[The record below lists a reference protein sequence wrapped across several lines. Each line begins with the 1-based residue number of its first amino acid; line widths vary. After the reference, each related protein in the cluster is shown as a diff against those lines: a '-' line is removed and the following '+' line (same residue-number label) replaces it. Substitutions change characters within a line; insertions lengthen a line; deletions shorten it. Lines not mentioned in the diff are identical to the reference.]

1 MKRLAVFCGSAA
13 GNQPVYAE
21 AAELTAREIA
31 KRNIGLVYGGGHVGL
46 MGILADATLE
56 AGGSVIGVIPESLK
70 SRELAH
76 QGLTQLHVVKDMH
89 ERKALMSDL
98 SDGFIA
104 LPGGAGTME
113 EIFETWTWGILGYHR
128 KPCAFLNVAGYFD
141 LLGQFI
147 THMEQQAFLQ
157 SSYQEMLIIDAQ
169 IQSLLDSLLA
179 YQPPAIKW
187 S

>member
-13 GNQPVYAE
+13 GSQPVYAE
-21 AAELTAREIA
+21 AARLTAREIA
-31 KRNIGLVYGGGHVGL
+31 KRNIELVYGGGHVGL
-46 MGILADATLE
+46 MGILADAILE
-56 AGGSVIGVIPESLK
+56 AGGSVIGVIPASLK

-76 QGLTQLHVVKDMH
+76 EGLTQLHIVKDMH
-89 ERKALMSDL
+89 ERKALMADL

-128 KPCAFLNVAGYFD
+128 KPCAFFNVAGYFD
-141 LLGQFI
+141 LLEQFI
-147 THMEQQAFLQ
+147 AHMEQQSFLQ
-157 SSYQEMLIIDAQ
+157 PSYREMLVIDSK
-169 IQSLLDSLLA
+169 IERLIDNLTT
-179 YQPPAIKW
+179 YQAPEIKW

>member
-1 MKRLAVFCGSAA
+1 MRLAVFCGAAA

-21 AAELTAREIA
+21 AARLTANEIA
-31 KRNIGLVYGGGHVGL
+31 KRNIELVYGGGHVGL

-70 SRELAH
+70 VRELAH
-76 QGLTQLHVVKDMH
+76 QGLTQLHVVRDMH
-89 ERKALMSDL
+89 ERKALMADL

-128 KPCAFLNVAGYFD
+128 KPCAFFNVAGYYD
-141 LLGQFI
+141 LLAQFI
-147 THMEQQAFLQ
+147 AHMEQQAFLEP
-157 SSYQEMLIIDAQ
+157 SYRNMLIIDSQ
-169 IQSLLDSLLA
+169 IQSLINNLMT
-179 YQPPAIKW
+179 YQPPEVKW